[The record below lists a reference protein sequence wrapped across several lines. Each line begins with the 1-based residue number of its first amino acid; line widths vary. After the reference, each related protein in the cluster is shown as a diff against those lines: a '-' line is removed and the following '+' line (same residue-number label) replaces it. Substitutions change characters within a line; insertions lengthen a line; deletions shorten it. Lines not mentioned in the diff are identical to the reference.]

1 MSGNSSKYHSKACK
15 ITKYIPTWERDK
27 IDVKTKLES
36 EKFTSDYYEAKI
48 KSLSPEVFASKY
60 AELALEVEEVDEYC
74 DSYTSDSPSTLLIF
88 SWDCMCPFL
97 NSSYDAENF
106 SFKQLKNI
114 LQIENEESSF
124 LENNRSASIFYS
136 QNKIARLTE
145 EKYFNLGSFIHMNKR
160 EKAHIGL
167 CINNVEN
174 VAAIENNKLNQYFL
188 ENAEVKRDLM
198 PSKKIQLLKSDTT
211 LKRFENSK
219 LSFKNAISNMYIHST
234 DEENEP
240 YTNIFY
246 FVNPVLNESDTS
258 VLAVKQQVK
267 TMMLKYIC
275 GAIEDP
281 SFTLP
286 KFHLISTHIKTGF
299 SCVEYYVPKKNLSFI
314 ANKKVMK
321 LYFYFINHYYILY
334 NYFLNIKN
342 IIILL
347 NIIYFSKL
355 YFYLINHFYIFVY
368 LFSKH

>member
-1 MSGNSSKYHSKACK
+1 
-15 ITKYIPTWERDK
+15 
-27 IDVKTKLES
+27 
-36 EKFTSDYYEAKI
+36 
-48 KSLSPEVFASKY
+48 
-60 AELALEVEEVDEYC
+60 
-74 DSYTSDSPSTLLIF
+74 
-88 SWDCMCPFL
+88 MCPFL

-198 PSKKIQLLKSDTT
+198 LSKKIQLLKSDTT

-246 FVNPVLNESDTS
+246 FVKP
-258 VLAVKQQVK
+258 
-267 TMMLKYIC
+267 M
-275 GAIEDP
+275 
-281 SFTLP
+281 
-286 KFHLISTHIKTGF
+286 
-299 SCVEYYVPKKNLSFI
+299 
-314 ANKKVMK
+314 
-321 LYFYFINHYYILY
+321 
-334 NYFLNIKN
+334 
-342 IIILL
+342 
-347 NIIYFSKL
+347 
-355 YFYLINHFYIFVY
+355 
-368 LFSKH
+368 